1 MSRLTRKLVR
11 RSRPALALA
20 LLLSLPAA
28 VFGQDDLA
36 IVRVEEDWELVV
48 GEPDPNLV
56 APQLTCALSPTQTLD
71 GLYLLFD
78 VNHQNHPDFVAG
90 GVQLQ
95 VWSGDFAVLERKFP
109 NTLAMAQPG
118 ETGSWTQAMAVSGGN
133 LSVEI
138 TNGRSATW
146 GLFGAE
152 GYLKA
157 AVATEIANLN
167 GYSPD
172 FSTANSGVGYASNR
186 VVSLVLKRVR
196 YYTDSGAH
204 WEDATPRTV
213 FLAVQAN

>member
-1 MSRLTRKLVR
+1 MSRLAPKLVR
-11 RSRPALALA
+11 WAHPDLAVA

-28 VFGQDDLA
+28 VFGQDGSA
-36 IVRVEEDWELVV
+36 IVRIEEDWELVV
-48 GEPDPNLV
+48 GEPEPNLV
-56 APQLTCALSPTQTLD
+56 APQVTCVMAPTQTLD

-95 VWSGDFAVLERKFP
+95 VWNGDSTLLERKYP

-118 ETGSWTQAMAVSGGN
+118 ETVVWTQAMAISGGS

-146 GLFGAE
+146 DVFGDE

-157 AVATEIANLN
+157 AVATDIANLN

-172 FSTANSGVGYASNR
+172 FSIANSGVGYASNR
-186 VVSLVLKRVR
+186 VTSLVLKRVR
-196 YYTDSGAH
+196 YYTDSGALR
-204 WEDATPRTV
+204 EDAAARTV
-213 FLAVQAN
+213 VLAVQAN